1 MNKTNP
7 KRLPTILFHLC
18 NTFEMTELCS
28 KGQVSGCRGL
38 EGEKSRMKTRVKRE
52 PVMMTLTVVIDAQT
66 YIHNKLHPNN
76 MHAHMCTHM

>member
-1 MNKTNP
+1 
-7 KRLPTILFHLC
+7 
-18 NTFEMTELCS
+18 MTELCS

-66 YIHNKLHPNN
+66 YIHNKIAPK
-76 MHAHMCTHM
+76 